1 LCSVYSKSK
10 PKLGVWLYC
19 LATFLLVISACAPSA
34 LYKKKKPSPS
44 PETVRAMKRFEMAEH
59 LFGNQSYQ
67 EALSIYQEYL
77 KNSPKGTLADTA
89 LIETG
94 LIYMAIGDYLQARK
108 AFQHVLSDFKRSP
121 LLEEAR
127 FNIILTY
134 YRDGNY
140 QSAIQYAGSVLKLAK
155 TRNQSFRI
163 YNLLG
168 YAHNATKEFKDAVI
182 SYMDAH
188 RLSPPEKQPE
198 IVSKV
203 KEIIPFL
210 KEPEL
215 ESLVDMFGSRVPGGY
230 LRLQLAREYASHDH
244 IKPALKV
251 LSEFSSLFPDHTE
264 TKTAVDLTEEVKS
277 RSLVDRFLVGCILP
291 LSGPYEAFG
300 QRALTGIEL
309 AISLFNAQSHIHP
322 IQLVVKDS
330 QANPKEAIEAL
341 ENLTLERGVIGV
353 VGPMITSESVAIRA
367 QSLKVPI
374 ITLTQKPKITTI
386 GDYVFR
392 DFLTP
397 FSQVRTIVDYA
408 VNDLGIEKFAVLYPD
423 EPYGFSLMNQ
433 FWDELIG
440 HNVEMVGVESYL
452 PTQTDFNDEI
462 KKLVGLYYPRPE
474 KLEEE
479 QETNQAETWE
489 TFFAYEVDQFIQ
501 SELKQFY
508 QLPNDSISDQ
518 KKPGEQPQEQE
529 EEQPQPII
537 DFQAIFIPDS
547 CKKVGLITPQLM
559 YHGIEDIILLGTNL
573 WHSSK
578 LIEMA
583 QGYVQGAIMPEGF
596 FVNSPL
602 PKVVDFVENYTNIFG
617 RAPGY
622 LEAQAYDAAWILF
635 EATNTPEVRSR
646 RTLRMALMEINDF
659 PGVTGITSFDETGEA
674 QKDAY
679 LLRIEDDHFIQTR
692 P

>member
-1 LCSVYSKSK
+1 MCSVYTKSKSK
-10 PKLGVWLYC
+10 WGVWFYC
-19 LATFLLVISACAPSA
+19 LATFLIVITACAPSA

-44 PETVRAMKRFEMAEH
+44 PETVRAMKRFEMAKD
-59 LFGNQSYQ
+59 LFGNQAYQ
-67 EALSIYQEYL
+67 KALSIYQEYL
-77 KNSPKGTLADTA
+77 KNSPKGALADTA

-94 LIYMAIGDYLQARK
+94 LIYMATGDYLQARK
-108 AFQHVLSDFKRSP
+108 TFQNVLSNFKHSP
-121 LLEEAR
+121 FLEDAR
-127 FNIILTY
+127 FNMILTY
-134 YRDGNY
+134 YRDEDY
-140 QSAIQYAGSVLKLAK
+140 ESAIRYAGSALKLAK

-168 YAHNATKEFKDAVI
+168 YAHNAAKGFKDAVI
-182 SYMDAH
+182 SYMDAY

-198 IVSKV
+198 ILSKV
-203 KEIIPFL
+203 KGIIPFL

-215 ESLVDMFGSRVPGGY
+215 KSLIGMFGSRAPGGY
-230 LRLQLAREYASHDH
+230 LRLQLAREYASREL

-251 LSEFSSLFPDHTE
+251 LSEFFSLFPDHAE
-264 TKTAVDLTEEVKS
+264 TKAAVDLTEEIKS

-309 AISLFNAQSHIHP
+309 AINLFNAQSHTHP

-330 QANPKEAIEAL
+330 QANPKVAIEAL

-353 VGPMITSESVAIRA
+353 IGPMITSESVAIRA

-392 DFLTP
+392 DFLTL

-408 VNDLGIEKFAVLYPD
+408 VNDLGIKKFAVLYPN

-440 HNVEMVGVESYL
+440 HDVEMVGVESYS
-452 PTQTDFNDEI
+452 PTQTDFSNEI

-474 KLEEE
+474 KLQEEK
-479 QETNQAETWE
+479 ETDQTETWE
-489 TFFAYEVDQFIQ
+489 TFFAYEVDRFTQ
-501 SELKQFY
+501 SQLKQFY
-508 QLPNDSISDQ
+508 QLPDGSIPDQ
-518 KKPGEQPQEQE
+518 KKP

-547 CKKVGLITPQLM
+547 CSKVGLITPQLM
-559 YHGIEDIILLGTNL
+559 YHGIEDMILLGTNL
-573 WHSSK
+573 WHSNK

-617 RAPGY
+617 SAPGY
-622 LEAQAYDAAWILF
+622 LEAQAYDAAQILF
-635 EATNTPEVRSR
+635 EAINTPGVRSR

-674 QKDAY
+674 RKDAY
-679 LLRIEDDHFIQTR
+679 LLRIEGNHFIQIR

>member
-1 LCSVYSKSK
+1 MYPAYTKSK
-10 PKLGVWLYC
+10 PKLGVWFYC
-19 LATFLLVISACAPSA
+19 LAILFLVISACAPSA
-34 LYKKKKPSPS
+34 LYKKKKPFQS
-44 PETVRAMKRFEMAEH
+44 PETVRAMKRFEIAEH
-59 LFGNQSYQ
+59 LFGNQAYQ

-77 KNSPKGTLADTA
+77 KNFPKGALADTA
-89 LIETG
+89 LMKTG
-94 LIYMAIGDYLQARK
+94 LIYLATGDYLHARK
-108 AFQHVLSDFKRSP
+108 TFQRVLSDFKRSP
-121 LLEEAR
+121 LLEDAR

-134 YRDGNY
+134 YRDGDY
-140 QSAIQYAGSVLKLAK
+140 ESAIRYAGSALKLTK
-155 TRNQSFRI
+155 TRNQDFRI

-168 YAHNATKEFKDAVI
+168 YAHNGAKEFKEAVV
-182 SYMDAH
+182 SYMAAYEH
-188 RLSPPEKQPE
+188 SVPKKQPE
-198 IVSKV
+198 IISKV

-210 KEPEL
+210 KATEL
-215 ESLVDMFGSRVPGGY
+215 ELLVGMFDNRVPGGY

-244 IKPALKV
+244 IKSALKV
-251 LSEFSSLFPDHTE
+251 LSEFSSLFPDHAE
-264 TKTAVDLTEEVKS
+264 TKAADDLTEEVES

-291 LSGPYEAFG
+291 LSGPYEVFG

-309 AISLFNAQSHIHP
+309 AINLFNAQSYTHP
-322 IQLVVKDS
+322 IQLAVKDS
-330 QANPKEAIEAL
+330 QANPKVAIEAL
-341 ENLTLERGVIGV
+341 ENLTLERGVIGI

-374 ITLTQKPKITTI
+374 ITLTQKPNITTI

-392 DFLTP
+392 DFLTL

-408 VNDLGIEKFAVLYPD
+408 VNDLGVEKFAVLYPD

-440 HNVEMVGVESYL
+440 HDAEMVGVESYS
-452 PTQTDFNDEI
+452 PTQTDFSDEI

-474 KLEEE
+474 KPQEE

-489 TFFAYEVDQFIQ
+489 TFFAYEVDQFAQ
-501 SELKQFY
+501 SELKRFY
-508 QLPNDSISDQ
+508 QLPYDTISDQ
-518 KKPGEQPQEQE
+518 KMPEKQPQEQV
-529 EEQPQPII
+529 EEQLQPII
-537 DFQAIFIPDS
+537 DFQAVFIPDS
-547 CKKVGLITPQLM
+547 CKKVGLITPQLI
-559 YHGIEDIILLGTNL
+559 YHGIEDMILLGTNL
-573 WHSSK
+573 WHSDK

-617 RAPGY
+617 RPPGY

-635 EATNTPEVRSR
+635 EAINTPEVRSR

-659 PGVTGITSFDETGEA
+659 PGVTGITSFDETGEV

-679 LLRIEDDHFIQTR
+679 LLRIEGRHFIQTR